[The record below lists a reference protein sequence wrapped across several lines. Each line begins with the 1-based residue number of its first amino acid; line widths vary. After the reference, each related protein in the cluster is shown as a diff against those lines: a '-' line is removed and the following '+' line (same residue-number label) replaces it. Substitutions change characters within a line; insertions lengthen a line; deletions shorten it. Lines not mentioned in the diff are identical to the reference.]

1 LKALTQSDEHLLC
14 GREAQVRQIVD
25 NCVTGRLSVLTAES
39 GLGTTSLLNA
49 GAVPALK
56 RAGFIV
62 VVWREWQGRFF
73 ATQLREGIADAVR
86 SEATP
91 DFYAQG
97 ESISELLQTIHKRS
111 GRRVALILD
120 QFEDYVRCQAGS
132 EISDAFDGEL
142 SRAVLSRE
150 GSFVISVQDHAV
162 PAFERFGQHIP
173 NLLGSALVLPPLSRE
188 AARAVVRNRIA
199 EIEPAALEA
208 LIAAPVVARE
218 PDQVHPFFLDLA
230 IERLL
235 SARKASPTHAKAS
248 PTHEIGDVDRMV
260 LESLDG
266 VFGELS
272 KSHVEL
278 LFRWCNVLISPE
290 KRRLAV
296 TDKGLTEYAGKLNR
310 FVLTLLPAATEA
322 GILRSVDLPGAIRY
336 EIARE
341 CLMPIV
347 CDWRDRRE
355 AAILARRRANFRVR
369 SLSIATVLILLL
381 YVGWLLLTLKD

>member
-1 LKALTQSDEHLLC
+1 LKALTPGDEHLLC

-25 NCVTGRLSVLTAES
+25 NCLTDRLSVITTES

-49 GAVPALK
+49 GAAPALK

-62 VVWREWQGRFF
+62 VVWGEWQGRFF

-86 SEATP
+86 NEATP

-97 ESISELLQTIHKRS
+97 ESLGELLKTIHKRT
-111 GRRVALILD
+111 GRRVALVLD
-120 QFEDYVRCQAGS
+120 QFEDYVRCHAGS
-132 EISDAFDGEL
+132 EISDAFDAEL
-142 SRAVLSRE
+142 ARAVLGRE
-150 GSFVISVQDHAV
+150 GCFVIGVQDYAV

-173 NLLGSALVLPPLSRE
+173 NLLGFRIALPPLTRE
-188 AARAVVRNRIA
+188 AARAVVRNRGM
-199 EIEPAALEA
+199 ELEPAALEA
-208 LIAAPVVARE
+208 LISAPVIARG
-218 PDQVHPFFLDLA
+218 PDHVHPFFLDLA

-235 SARKASPTHAKAS
+235 SASKASPTHG
-248 PTHEIGDVDRMV
+248 PGEVDRMV

-266 VFGELS
+266 AIGELS
-272 KSHVEL
+272 KNHVEL

-296 TDKGLTEYAGKLNR
+296 TEKGLTEYAGKLNR
-310 FVLTLLPAATEA
+310 FVLTLLPVAIEA
-322 GILRSVDLPGAIRY
+322 GILRSVDLSGAVRY

-341 CLMPIV
+341 CLMPII
-347 CDWRDRRE
+347 CDWRERRE

-369 SLSIATVLILLL
+369 SISIATVLILLL